1 MSILG
6 IDVSTACTG
15 ICLLDDKTGSLID
28 MLPVKLS
35 KIKSKYDKAQAVR
48 QLIQRLHSRHSIS
61 KIFIEENLQAFRPGF
76 SSAKTLVTLARFNG
90 VVSFIV
96 EDVTGVAPVFLN
108 VTSARKEI
116 GCKIQRQK
124 VIGKTTKDQVLEF
137 VKQQPEVIAYQWPMK
152 TISRGKNR
160 GQVTPADECYDMA
173 DAFVVSKAGI
183 LYKD

>member
-15 ICLLDDKTGSLID
+15 VCLLDDKTGLLID
-28 MLPVKLS
+28 MFPVKLS
-35 KIKSKYDKAQAVR
+35 KIKSKYDKAQIVR
-48 QLIQRLHSRHSIS
+48 RLIQDLHDSNDIS

-96 EDVTGVAPVFLN
+96 EDITGISPVFLN

-116 GCKIQRQK
+116 GCKVQRQK
-124 VIGKTTKDQVLEF
+124 VVGKTTKDQVLEF
-137 VKQQPEVIAYQWPMK
+137 VKQQPEVIDYQWPMK

-160 GQVTPADECYDMA
+160 GHVIPADECYDMA
-173 DAFVVSKAGI
+173 DAFVVAKAGI
-183 LYKD
+183 LYKG